1 MSSGDTKVT
10 TSMEKPIPVRIT
22 VHERATL
29 YLGGGPSTWEAE
41 ADLLSL
47 RAAWSIECVSGQPGL
62 HRETLCVCVGWGDK

>member
-29 YLGGGPSTWEAE
+29 YLCGGPSTWEAE
-41 ADLLSL
+41 AGRSL
-47 RAAWSIECVSGQPGL
+47 DFEGSLVY
-62 HRETLCVCVGWGDK
+62 